1 MSDINAEVGYL
12 AIGANRQT
20 DVADWSQDGIV
31 AFGAGVNIAL
41 WRPQV
46 TRRSPY
52 IILVPC

>member
-52 IILVPC
+52 IVLVPC